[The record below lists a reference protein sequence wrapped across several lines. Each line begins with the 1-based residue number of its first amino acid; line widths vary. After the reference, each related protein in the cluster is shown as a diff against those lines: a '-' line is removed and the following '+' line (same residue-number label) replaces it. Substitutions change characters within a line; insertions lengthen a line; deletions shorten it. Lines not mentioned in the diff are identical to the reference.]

1 MAAGS
6 QVLPHA
12 PAELT
17 QGRLRR
23 LGEGVGKV
31 VYASDHWVVKRERSP
46 FEVVALIVLWKMLRR
61 IESHLPGGMRLRV
74 LDRPSKQLRLL
85 RVILQA
91 TMVLLPKT
99 IWMSTHVRSLW
110 RVYHVRSRRGQRLAE
125 AHLDGSDLAPER
137 IEFPPV
143 RVKVSGW
150 PGELIV
156 DEATE
161 RLEETLDR
169 RLARLARAG
178 QSAQVELWLERLL
191 TCRQRGWQTGLFSMD
206 AHLNNF
212 GVAGDRVLLI
222 DHGGLTN
229 RWMDVEKHL
238 AELRAIR
245 QPHLYL
251 GLGPVLGE
259 RTDLVERFNARWR
272 ETVSEENVRKLW
284 PQREVGFKAAHSSS

>member
-1 MAAGS
+1 M
-6 QVLPHA
+6 LPHA
-12 PAELT
+12 PVELT

-46 FEVVALIVLWKMLRR
+46 FEIIALIVLWKALRR
-61 IESHLPGGMRLRV
+61 LESHLPGGMRLRM
-74 LDRPSKQLRLL
+74 LEKPSRQLRIL
-85 RVILQA
+85 RVVLQG

-99 IWMSTHVRSLW
+99 IWMTTHVRSLW

-125 AHLDGSDLAPER
+125 AHLDGSELAPER

-143 RVKVSGW
+143 RVKVEGW

-156 DEATE
+156 EEATE
-161 RLEETLDR
+161 RVEETLDR

-178 QSAQVELWLERLL
+178 EYDQVELWLERLL
-191 TCRQRGWQTGLFSMD
+191 ICRQRGWQVGLYSLD

-212 GVAGDRVLLI
+212 GVAGDHVLLI

-229 RWMDVEKHL
+229 RWEQVEKHL

-245 QPHLYL
+245 QPHLHL
-251 GLGPVLGE
+251 GLGSVLAG
-259 RTDLVERFNARWR
+259 RTELAERFNARWR
-272 ETVSEENVRKLW
+272 EMVSEENVRKLW
-284 PQREVGFKAAHSSS
+284 PKQARAQSA